1 MKSKC
6 GASNEISGVA
16 LNSLEDMKQAHN
28 DGTTVLMMIDSQ
40 MFDDIV
46 SYSYNDLFT
55 QSHWIV
61 YEGGL
66 SFYNTANKLVK
77 EIGKATTLSFKFAT
91 WGVAPSN
98 SHENLVNKK
107 NISVSCFK
115 STFYGFIICRDYL
128 PSNKKIID
136 SYMKA

>member
-46 SYSYNDLFT
+46 SYSYKDLLT

-66 SFYNTANKLVK
+66 TFYDTANKTVK
-77 EIGKATTLSFKFAT
+77 DIAKASKLSFRFST
-91 WGVAPSN
+91 WG
-98 SHENLVNKK
+98 
-107 NISVSCFK
+107 
-115 STFYGFIICRDYL
+115 
-128 PSNKKIID
+128 
-136 SYMKA
+136 

>member
-55 QSHWIV
+55 KSHWIV

-66 SFYNTANKLVK
+66 NFYNAANKPVM
-77 EIGKATTLSFKFAT
+77 EIGKATKLVFKFAT
-91 WGVAPSN
+91 WGNDPLKSSSLLKYGVITP
-98 SHENLVNKK
+98 E
-107 NISVSCFK
+107 CFK
-115 STFYGFIICRDYL
+115 STFYGYVVCHNIQ
-128 PSNKKIID
+128 NKAK
-136 SYMKA
+136 

>member
-1 MKSKC
+1 MKSK
-6 GASNEISGVA
+6 GGVPNEISGVA
-16 LNSLEDMKQAHN
+16 LNSLEYMERAQKEGA
-28 DGTTVLMMIDSQ
+28 TVLMMIDSQ

-46 SYSYNDLFT
+46 SYSYKDLFT
-55 QSHWIV
+55 KSHWIV

-66 SFYNTANKLVK
+66 KFLNESNNTVTDLK
-77 EIGKATTLSFKFAT
+77 EATRIFFNFAT

-98 SHENLVNKK
+98 SYENLENEN

-115 STFYGFIICRDYL
+115 STFYGFIVCRDYL

>member
-66 SFYNTANKLVK
+66 NFCNVANKPVK
-77 EIGKATTLSFKFAT
+77 EIGKATKLAFKFAT
-91 WGVAPSN
+91 WGEPPDN
-98 SHENLVNKK
+98 SIDNLLYKGR
-107 NISVSCFK
+107 ISVACFK
-115 STFYGFIICRDYL
+115 CTFYGYIIC
-128 PSNKKIID
+128 KQ
-136 SYMKA
+136 

>member
-1 MKSKC
+1 MKSK
-6 GASNEISGVA
+6 GGVSNEISGVA

-91 WGVAPSN
+91 WGKEPEESL
-98 SHENLVNKK
+98 NLLSDKQRV
-107 NISVSCFK
+107 SVRCFK

-128 PSNKKIID
+128 PRSKKYAD
-136 SYMKA
+136 SYLKA

>member
-1 MKSKC
+1 MET
-6 GASNEISGVA
+6 EIVEKVFQYRHGNVW
-16 LNSLEDMKQAHN
+16 KQ
-28 DGTTVLMMIDSQ
+28 GFLSM
-40 MFDDIV
+40 
-46 SYSYNDLFT
+46 FT

-66 SFYNTANKLVK
+66 NFYNAANKPVK

>member
-1 MKSKC
+1 MKSKS
-6 GASNEISGVA
+6 GVSNEISGVA
-16 LNSLEDMKQAHN
+16 LNNLEYMERTHK
-28 DGTTVLMMIDSQ
+28 DGATVLMMIDSQ

-46 SYSYNDLFT
+46 SYSYNDLLT
-55 QSHWIV
+55 KSHWIV

-66 SFYNTANKLVK
+66 TFYDAANKPV
-77 EIGKATTLSFKFAT
+77 EDIDKATKLVFKFAT
-91 WGVAPSN
+91 WGAPSD

>member
-55 QSHWIV
+55 Q
-61 YEGGL
+61 
-66 SFYNTANKLVK
+66 
-77 EIGKATTLSFKFAT
+77 
-91 WGVAPSN
+91 
-98 SHENLVNKK
+98 
-107 NISVSCFK
+107 
-115 STFYGFIICRDYL
+115 
-128 PSNKKIID
+128 
-136 SYMKA
+136 